1 MSMFSN
7 WTVGRRLI
15 AGFGLSALT
24 LVLIAVVSYR
34 NAHLLIENDALGGAQ
49 PSGPDRTRRPAVAS

>member
-7 WTVGRRLI
+7 WTVGRRLV

-24 LVLIAVVSYR
+24 LVLVAVVSYR
-34 NAHLLIENDALGGAQ
+34 NANLLIENDALVEHSHQVRIELADLLVG
-49 PSGPDRTRRPAVAS
+49 D